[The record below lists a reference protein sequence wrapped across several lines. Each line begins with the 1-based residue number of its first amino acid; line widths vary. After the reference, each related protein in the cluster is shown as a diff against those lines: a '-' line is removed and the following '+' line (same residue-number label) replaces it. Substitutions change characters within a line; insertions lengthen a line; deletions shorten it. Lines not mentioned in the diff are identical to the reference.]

1 MTIEFL
7 YSLYKPELNFMDTV
21 IGPSSHDIRNVR
33 MKATVLKI
41 RFVDQTIDDLELYNV
56 DVFVFKNE
64 TMFSFRFYPT
74 NDWSMKYGINALRV
88 ALPIKWQTV
97 ITTCY
102 KQHKKCLHYE
112 EPFSEVECVGYLQ
125 ISSIEGTFN
134 PPSTNPYA
142 IDS

>member
-7 YSLYKPELNFMDTV
+7 YSLYKPELNFMDTM

-41 RFVDQTIDDLELYNV
+41 RFVDQMMDDLELYNA

-64 TMFSFRFYPT
+64 TMFSFHFYPT
-74 NDWSMKYGINALRV
+74 GDWSTKYGIDRIRV
-88 ALPIKWQTV
+88 AMPIIWQTV
-97 ITTCY
+97 ITTSY
-102 KQHKKCLHYE
+102 INHKKCLHYE
-112 EPFSEVECVGYLQ
+112 EPFSMVECIGGFQ

-134 PPSTNPYA
+134 PPSKNPYA